1 MIKELEL
8 LIQMQQKDDI
18 IGERRNE
25 AEALP
30 LELNSLKQ
38 GLKTA
43 EVNLSNVKNELENN
57 LKDQKLKDLEIKN
70 NKEKIGKYQNQL
82 LTIKT
87 NKEYK
92 ALNSEVSHLEK
103 KNSSI
108 DDELIALME
117 SESQLREELKKFEDE
132 YKKAENE
139 LKANEDRIEKKIE
152 IVRNDIDQLKNERN
166 SYAKQIKDTNLV
178 KRYVA
183 LIKNKSRKAVVFNDK
198 NACSG
203 CGFKVRPQQV
213 IEINE
218 GNKII
223 SCESCGR
230 ILVPKPMKE

>member
-1 MIKELEL
+1 MAILT
-8 LIQMQQKDDI
+8 ISAPQ
-18 IGERRNE
+18 
-25 AEALP
+25 
-30 LELNSLKQ
+30 ELNELKKKYPTVDWNEVIKQ
-38 GLKTA
+38 G
-43 EVNLSNVKNELENN
+43 
-57 LKDQKLKDLEIKN
+57 I
-70 NKEKIGKYQNQL
+70 
-82 LTIKT
+82 
-87 NKEYK
+87 
-92 ALNSEVSHLEK
+92 
-103 KNSSI
+103 
-108 DDELIALME
+108 
-117 SESQLREELKKFEDE
+117 LRRLEELKKFEDE

-152 IVRNDIDQLKNERN
+152 IVRNDIDKLKNERN
-166 SYAKQIKDTNLV
+166 SYAKQIKNTNLV